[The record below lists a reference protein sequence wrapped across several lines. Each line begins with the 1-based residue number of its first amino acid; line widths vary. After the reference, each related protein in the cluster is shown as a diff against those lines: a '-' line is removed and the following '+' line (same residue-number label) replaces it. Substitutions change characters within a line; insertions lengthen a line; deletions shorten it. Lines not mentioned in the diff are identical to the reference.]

1 MPETSEP
8 PLVDPWLGGVDL
20 TGHQRTRIKGHIL
33 RVFVALESHAV
44 ARPMPDEMS
53 EPRLFEDLSRGLV
66 DRADGVAGDRRLRR
80 SLGGVV
86 CRLEQL
92 PLPLAGLAADPGSL
106 VLDHQAVQ
114 SRL

>member
-53 EPRLFEDLSRGLV
+53 EPRLFEDLSRGLG
-66 DRADGVAGDRRLRR
+66 DRADGVSGDR
-80 SLGGVV
+80 SLGGRVSL
-86 CRLEQL
+86 LEQL

-114 SRL
+114 SRLDNVH